1 MNLYSV
7 YSPDRIRK
15 AMLESYGWMAGG
27 LVITFAVSALL
38 YSSGTFLNLLINMP
52 ALSLILALVQIVLT
66 IAISAGLYR
75 MRESTMK
82 ALYILYAATMGISL
96 TSLAYVYDLG
106 TIALAFLVSAVYFLC
121 MVAVGLTTKRDMTKI
136 GTICFCAL
144 LALVITQLV
153 MLIFRVPMMMRLIA
167 ILGLIVFTGLTIWD
181 IQRLPALLAQ
191 TEGTMMEGKMA
202 IFMALELYLDFINIF
217 LYILRLLGSRS
228 SNN

>member
-38 YSSGTFLNLLINMP
+38 YSSGTFLILLINMP

-144 LALVITQLV
+144 LITQLV